1 MSARHDTFRFF
12 LPVIFGCAA
21 AAGIG
26 VRLVYLH
33 LDLVS
38 TKPRQPKYDFTRNIQ
53 GRRGTIYGANGAALS
68 QTKAVDSL
76 LISGIAAQMKTADP
90 LDRDDPAV
98 KNGSARSCNGIPAP
112 EGVSTIISISS
123 TFF

>member
-1 MSARHDTFRFF
+1 MADQDLSLFLIQEAFPEDRLLIPHHDCKGLR
-12 LPVIFGCAA
+12 
-21 AAGIG
+21 
-26 VRLVYLH
+26 
-33 LDLVS
+33 
-38 TKPRQPKYDFTRNIQ
+38 
-53 GRRGTIYGANGAALS
+53 GAALS